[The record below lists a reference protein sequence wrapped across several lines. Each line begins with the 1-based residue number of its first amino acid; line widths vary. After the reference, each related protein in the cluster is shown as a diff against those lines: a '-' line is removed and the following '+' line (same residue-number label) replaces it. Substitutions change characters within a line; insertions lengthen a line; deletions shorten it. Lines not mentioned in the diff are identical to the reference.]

1 MRRSEINRKTN
12 ETSVKIDLTLEG
24 NGSADISTGSGFFDH
39 MMTLFAVHGKFDLFI
54 SCSGDTEVDFH
65 HSIED
70 IGICLGSAFR
80 EALGDMRGIVRYAD
94 AVIPMDEALV
104 LCAADISG
112 RSYLG
117 FEPGKLTEKTGNFDT
132 ELVMEFFTAFTG
144 SAGITLHIK
153 TISGLNTHHIIEAC
167 FKAFARVMRKAV
179 SIDPDF
185 SESIPS
191 SKGIL

>member
-24 NGSADISTGSGFFDH
+24 DGGADISTGSGFFDH

-54 SCSGDTEVDFH
+54 RCEGDTEVDFH

-80 EALGDMRGIVRYAD
+80 EALGDMRGIIRYAD

-112 RSYLG
+112 RSYLD
-117 FEPGKLTEKTGNFDT
+117 FDIGKLTEKAGNFDT
-132 ELVMEFFTAFTG
+132 ELVMEFFAAFTR

-179 SIDPDF
+179 SEDPDF